1 MTVTAAKPQPA
12 VWAIHDGKAGMASQV
27 IGLAEALGWPFVAK
41 RIAIRLPWR
50 YLMPR
55 LWLAPLRAID
65 AKGDQLTPPWPDLV
79 IGCGRAAIAPA
90 LAVKRASGDRTFWV
104 QIQDPRFAR
113 AKADLLVIPAHDPAT
128 GANVFR
134 TLGAVHRVT
143 SQRLAADAARFA
155 ALFANLPRPLIA
167 VLVGGDNDVYRMS
180 EARFTLLCDQ
190 LVWLGRRGYGLAV
203 TPSRRTGPQRQ
214 ALLRQRLKGLP
225 AYVWDGGGD
234 NPYFGLLGEADAF
247 IATAD
252 SVSMISE
259 AASTGKPVHIVELDG
274 GSRKFARFHAGM
286 QAAGITRP
294 FEGAI
299 GSWQYAPPD
308 DTARAAAEIRRRF
321 ASRRVELA

>member
-1 MTVTAAKPQPA
+1 MTAAEHRPT
-12 VWAIHDGKAGMASQV
+12 VWAVHDGKAGMASQV
-27 IGLAEALGWPFVAK
+27 IGLAEAVGWPFLEK
-41 RIAIRLPWR
+41 RIAIRVPWR
-50 YLMPR
+50 YLAPQ
-55 LWLAPLRAID
+55 LWLAPLLAID

-79 IGCGRAAIAPA
+79 IACGRAATAPA
-90 LAVKRASGDRTFWV
+90 LAVKRASGGRSFWV

-113 AKADLLVIPAHDPAT
+113 AMADLLVVPAHDPAT

-143 SQRLAADAARFA
+143 PARLVADASRFA
-155 ALFANLPRPLIA
+155 PLFSSLPRPLIA
-167 VLVGGDNDVYRMS
+167 VLVGGDNDAYRLS
-180 EARFTLLCDQ
+180 KARLALLCNQ

-203 TPSRRTGPQRQ
+203 TPSRRTGQERQ
-214 ALLRQRLKGLP
+214 SILRERLKGLP
-225 AYVWDGGGD
+225 AYVWDGGGE

-286 QAAGITRP
+286 RAAGITRP

-299 GSWQYAPPD
+299 GQWQYAPPD
-308 DTARAAAEIRRRF
+308 DTARAAAEIRRR
-321 ASRRVELA
+321 LAFPAAEIA